1 MNTKAKKKVEAVE
14 EVAEVPM
21 ITVNGKSYPIDNLP
35 GDIKE
40 LIGLYQQWEG
50 ELLNAKR
57 EAFKIEA
64 ALKGITVEM
73 ELRLQKYEESLATAA
88 EATG

>member
-14 EVAEVPM
+14 EV
-21 ITVNGKSYPIDNLP
+21 
-35 GDIKE
+35 
-40 LIGLYQQWEG
+40 
-50 ELLNAKR
+50 
-57 EAFKIEA
+57 A